1 MFSNFLAKIYL
12 PGITTTG
19 RSQWGEQHKNTECT
33 GTNECHED
41 MIKEEELTDAHNT
54 SGKAAEDDVACK
66 SHGEVVTEGMP
77 GDTAGDRR
85 STMRISSGNGA
96 APVIPFE
103 GGEPPVT
110 TRGEE
115 HKGL

>member
-1 MFSNFLAKIYL
+1 MKY
-12 PGITTTG
+12 
-19 RSQWGEQHKNTECT
+19 QHKHTAPCLEPLQAC
-33 GTNECHED
+33 E
-41 MIKEEELTDAHNT
+41 IKSVQKEEELTDAHNT

-115 HKGL
+115 HEGLWRRNKEMEKVGGNDE